1 MKLIIYMFFF
11 TLGSWGLAA
20 GLFFPAFR
28 WEMFLG
34 MIAPL
39 VIGLL
44 TLFCEKKI
52 YDRNPAD
59 LTPFMLKAFAGK
71 MIFYGAYFIYIFTFY
86 TFNPMPFIISF
97 ICYFITLHI
106 SEALFFKSIFKQ
118 V

>member
-39 VIGLL
+39 AVGVCTI
-44 TLFCEKKI
+44 I
-52 YDRNPAD
+52 YITSIYTK
-59 LTPFMLKAFAGK
+59 TPERTTNAMTKAFMVK
-71 MIFYGAYFIYIFTFY
+71 IIFYGTYFIYIFTFY
-86 TFNPMPFIISF
+86 TFNPVPFVISF
-97 ICYFITLHI
+97 VCFFITLHM
-106 SEALFFKSIFKQ
+106 SEALFFKSIFK
-118 V
+118 